1 MNLGAYPEVRLDINL
16 SSDDEIVHPPVSD
29 APADQKVQAGDD
41 VGGVG
46 ASSVELNAPNSIR
59 SGMLEKSKPFITD
72 RALIVPPCG
81 KCG

>member
-1 MNLGAYPEVRLDINL
+1 MNPGAYPEARLDINL
-16 SSDDEIVHPPVSD
+16 SSDDEIVHPPESD

-46 ASSVELNAPNSIR
+46 ASLAKLNPNSIR
-59 SGMLEKSKPFITD
+59 SGMLKKSKPFITD
-72 RALIVPPCG
+72 RALVVPPSG